1 MGYLWRHLPWSIRAG
16 ETIGVGSDPPLRFK
30 AGLQARASSVKFARR
45 LCLKPARDHDFGL
58 RSGNAR
64 LRQRTDCSPRTVAA
78 VRREV
83 APGAVGS
90 EWGPAPGQDL
100 GVQFAASQACGLMGT
115 TSFSTITRH
124 SRERQ
129 YCATSG
135 VEVTHKFDTAGE
147 VCATEAKRPGCRC
160 HPTRSLQSHGQGRLG
175 QTVCPSPL
183 CRAHPVT

>member
-1 MGYLWRHLPWSIRAG
+1 LGAIRLFDSRQASRPGHRPSNSHADCASNRHAI
-16 ETIGVGSDPPLRFK
+16 TISVYDRGMP
-30 AGLQARASSVKFARR
+30 ASVNV
-45 LCLKPARDHDFGL
+45 PTVH
-58 RSGNAR
+58 
-64 LRQRTDCSPRTVAA
+64 PRTVAA

-90 EWGPAPGQDL
+90 EWEPAPGQGL

-160 HPTRSLQSHGQGRLG
+160 HPTRSIQSHEQGRRRNGLPESAVPCSSRHL
-175 QTVCPSPL
+175 T
-183 CRAHPVT
+183 